1 MAVSPD
7 EWLIQAEY
15 DLDSAKAMHET
26 GRYFY
31 AVFMI
36 HLAIEKGLKGL
47 FWKVLKEVPPKT
59 HHLKYLIQKINIEMN
74 PMIKEIVFDLDDLSI
89 PTRYPESL
97 QKILSSFNKEGAEE
111 MINNSTKV
119 IKWINEVFLKY

>member
-15 DLDSAKAMHET
+15 DLDSAKAMYET

-47 FWKVLKEVPPKT
+47 F
-59 HHLKYLIQKINIEMN
+59 
-74 PMIKEIVFDLDDLSI
+74 
-89 PTRYPESL
+89 
-97 QKILSSFNKEGAEE
+97 
-111 MINNSTKV
+111 
-119 IKWINEVFLKY
+119 

>member
-1 MAVSPD
+1 M
-7 EWLIQAEY
+7 
-15 DLDSAKAMHET
+15 
-26 GRYFY
+26 
-31 AVFMI
+31 
-36 HLAIEKGLKGL
+36 
-47 FWKVLKEVPPKT
+47 LKEVPPKT

-97 QKILSSFNKEGAEE
+97 QKILSSFNKEGTEE